1 MDIFIITSFQEGLC
15 ISAIEAITFGCP
27 VVSSKCG
34 GVSDVI
40 ENNYNGYFV
49 DYDENDYM
57 NKILKIIKTPDT
69 YDFFSKN
76 SIEKSKKFTFNY
88 FSNSLERLLKI
99 WKF

>member
-1 MDIFIITSFQEGLC
+1 MPKMLLYRVCKHCVILYY
-15 ISAIEAITFGCP
+15 
-27 VVSSKCG
+27 
-34 GVSDVI
+34 VSDQMKQMYYFEEANPNI
-40 ENNYNGYFV
+40 KKMSFV